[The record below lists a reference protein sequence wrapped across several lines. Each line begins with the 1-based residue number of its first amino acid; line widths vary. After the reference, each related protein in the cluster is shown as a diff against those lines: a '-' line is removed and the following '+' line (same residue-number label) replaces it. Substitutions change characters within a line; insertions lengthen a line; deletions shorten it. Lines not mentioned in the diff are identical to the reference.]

1 MMSESSKGPSNNL
14 SCLFF
19 IIWRAPKI
27 ANLLPFR
34 AQGLNYKV
42 QRQQRIQSIQSSVVG
57 DSWVWAYETL
67 VFSRP

>member
-1 MMSESSKGPSNNL
+1 MSESSKGPSDNL
-14 SCLFF
+14 FCLFF

-42 QRQQRIQSIQSSVVG
+42 QSQQRIQSIQSSVVG
-57 DSWVWAYETL
+57 DFWVWAYETP
-67 VFSRP
+67 VFTKL

>member
-1 MMSESSKGPSNNL
+1 MMSESSKGPSDNL

-19 IIWRAPKI
+19 IIWKAPKI

-42 QRQQRIQSIQSSVVG
+42 QSQQRIQSIQSSVVG
-57 DSWVWAYETL
+57 DSWMWAYETP
-67 VFSRP
+67 VFTRL

>member
-1 MMSESSKGPSNNL
+1 MSESSKGPSDNL
-14 SCLFF
+14 FCLFF

-42 QRQQRIQSIQSSVVG
+42 QSQQRIQSIQRSAVG
-57 DSWVWAYETL
+57 DFWVWAYETP
-67 VFSRP
+67 VFTKL